1 MEEIIQRISIMAVPI
16 LLAVTIHEYAHGW
29 VADRLGDPTARLA
42 GRLTFN
48 PFKHLDLFGTIIFVL
63 TRMIG
68 WAKPVPVNPFNLK
81 NPKKGMMLVSL
92 AGFTANII
100 LAVVSGILFRS
111 MYPFGIPYLPFEVNY
126 PLNQMI
132 LESVRINLGLA
143 LFNIIPI
150 PPLDGSKVLAGL
162 LPPNLYVQFSKIEPY
177 GFLILIFLI
186 VTGAVNVVIAPLF
199 YYALKIILG
208 PLM

>member
-16 LLAVTIHEYAHGW
+16 LLAVTFHEYAHGW

-92 AGFTANII
+92 AGFIANII
-100 LAVVSGILFRS
+100 LAVVSGIL
-111 MYPFGIPYLPFEVNY
+111 L
-126 PLNQMI
+126 
-132 LESVRINLGLA
+132 
-143 LFNIIPI
+143 
-150 PPLDGSKVLAGL
+150 
-162 LPPNLYVQFSKIEPY
+162 
-177 GFLILIFLI
+177 
-186 VTGAVNVVIAPLF
+186 
-199 YYALKIILG
+199 
-208 PLM
+208 

>member
-1 MEEIIQRISIMAVPI
+1 
-16 LLAVTIHEYAHGW
+16 
-29 VADRLGDPTARLA
+29 
-42 GRLTFN
+42 
-48 PFKHLDLFGTIIFVL
+48 
-63 TRMIG
+63 
-68 WAKPVPVNPFNLK
+68 
-81 NPKKGMMLVSL
+81 MMLVSL

>member
-16 LLAVTIHEYAHGW
+16 LLAVTFHEYAHGW

-92 AGFTANII
+92 AGFMANII

-150 PPLDGSKVLAGL
+150 PPLDGSKVFAGL